1 LGNRVADGCGDI
13 DVERGNR
20 PMAEPSVQMYS
31 IRDAVAEDLGAAV
44 ERLRVIGF
52 TQVEPYAFQDHVE
65 EYEAAFAATGITAP
79 SGHAAVIDSQQP
91 EVILDA
97 AARLGIETVIDPFI
111 PSERWQSAEAA
122 HWIADRVNALTELA
136 ADRGLRFGY
145 HNHQWE
151 FTNKVDGRPVY
162 DVFVEALAP
171 EVVLEVDTFW
181 ATVGGADAPAVL
193 RSLGDR
199 VVAIHVKDGK
209 VTGDIA
215 TALPSSES
223 ALVVPAALKAAF
235 ENQTPAGQGDV
246 DVAAILAAAPQAL
259 RVIEFDAYRGDV
271 FEGIAESLAWL
282 REHDG
287 ASAA

>member
-1 LGNRVADGCGDI
+1 M
-13 DVERGNR
+13 
-20 PMAEPSVQMYS
+20 PTTSVQLYS
-31 IRDAVAEDLGAAV
+31 LRDAVAADLDAAV
-44 ERLRVIGF
+44 ARVREIGYEH
-52 TQVEPYAFQDHVE
+52 VEPYAFQERVDD
-65 EYEAAFAATGITAP
+65 YERVFAATGLTAP
-79 SGHAAVIDSQQP
+79 SGHAAVIDSEAP
-91 EVILDA
+91 EAVFEA
-97 AARLGIETVIDPFI
+97 AVRLGITTVIDPFI
-111 PSERWQSAEAA
+111 PTDRWQTADDAKRLAE
-122 HWIADRVNALTELA
+122 RVNTLTEQA
-136 ADRGLRFGY
+136 AGSGLRFGY

-151 FTNKVDGRPVY
+151 FTNKVDGRPIY
-162 DVFVEALAP
+162 ELFVEQLAP

-193 RSLGDR
+193 RGLGDR

-223 ALVVPAALKAAF
+223 ALVVPDALKAAF

-259 RVIEFDAYRGDV
+259 RVVEFDAYKGDV

-282 REHDG
+282 RENDH
-287 ASAA
+287 